1 MQKSVSLNNF
11 DFLRLVTA
19 YLVLFSHQFPL
30 SGQPSLSLGDQSL
43 DKVRVLIFFSISGY
57 LIAQSWD
64 RDPSV
69 WRFLAKRVLRIWP
82 GLIVVTMVTALLLG
96 PIISTI
102 PADQYFLNSKTWEFF
117 YILKL
122 NIRYELPGVFS
133 ANPFPNAVN
142 GSLWT
147 LPIEFR
153 WYLILLALS
162 VVGLV
167 RCRLLLLIG
176 AIALAIFVFVIHD
189 PQHAAHRKY
198 SLEFGAFFCYGV
210 CLYYFRDFWATRK
223 GLVLLVL
230 VLSGV
235 TLFSIGQK
243 YAALFVVLPTL
254 VIFFGTASTPFIRR
268 AGRFG
273 DFSYGIYIYAFPVQQ
288 TVIWLTDNRL
298 SIWSELAASTAITIA
313 LAILSWHCIERPA
326 LRLKRHFIR
335 SQKSNRYFSVKQS
348 V

>member
-1 MQKSVSLNNF
+1 MQKIVSLNNF

-19 YLVLFSHQFPL
+19 YLVLFSHQFAL
-30 SGQPSLSLGDQSL
+30 SGQPSLNLGDQSL

-57 LIAQSWD
+57 LISQSWD

-69 WRFLAKRVLRIWP
+69 WRFLAKRILRIWP

-117 YILKL
+117 HILKL
-122 NIRYELPGVFS
+122 NIRYELPGVFA

-153 WYLILLALS
+153 WYIILLVLN

-176 AIALAIFVFVIHD
+176 AIALAIFVFAIHD
-189 PQHAAHRKY
+189 PQHTAHRKY

-210 CLYYFRDFWATRK
+210 CLYYFRDFWTTRK
-223 GLVLLVL
+223 ELVLFVL
-230 VLSGV
+230 GVSGV
-235 TLFSIGQK
+235 TLFSVGQK

-288 TVIWLTDNRL
+288 TVIWFTDNRL
-298 SIWSELAASTAITIA
+298 SIWSGLAVSTAITIA
-313 LAILSWHCIERPA
+313 LAILSWHWVERPA

-335 SQKSNRYFSVKQS
+335 LKKATDTSV
-348 V
+348 